1 MKIRLKIKHQT
12 ALGWNR
18 YTNKRK
24 SCKGDSIQSNGQLTY
39 ANKYLFPFTPRPILY
54 QLQLWKLHEHN
65 NYSKSV
71 INIYKRTQQV

>member
-12 ALGWNR
+12 VHGWYN

-24 SCKGDSIQSNGQLTY
+24 SCNGDLIQSNGQLPN

-54 QLQLWKLHEHN
+54 QLQL
-65 NYSKSV
+65 
-71 INIYKRTQQV
+71 